1 MYSLF
6 KCLPKQTAELE
17 HGGEH
22 GEGYAVVVDLAD
34 LLGLRD
40 GDVLVAPR
48 LRDGLGEV
56 VHLEILKGKR
66 KIKKICKCSCT
77 EKKFVLNL

>member
-1 MYSLF
+1 MYYLF

-17 HGGEH
+17 HGGEY
-22 GEGYAVVVDLAD
+22 GEGYAVVVDPAD

-56 VHLEILKGKR
+56 VHLEILKGNR
-66 KIKKICKCSCT
+66 KNK
-77 EKKFVLNL
+77 NL

>member
-1 MYSLF
+1 MYYLF

-17 HGGEH
+17 HGGDY
-22 GEGYAVVVDLAD
+22 GEGYAVVVDPAD

-56 VHLEILKGKR
+56 VHLEILKGNR
-66 KIKKICKCSCT
+66 KNKN
-77 EKKFVLNL
+77 V